1 MGSREDGL
9 VGRVEGGSAC
19 DIPGR
24 KQCEFLAGV
33 VHNLWRGLYNVVGVH
48 LLTNRTLRGPS
59 TFLGGKLEIWGLSKI
74 FFFDILLT

>member
-9 VGRVEGGSAC
+9 VGRGEGGSTC

-33 VHNLWRGLYNVVGVH
+33 VHNLWRGLYHNTV
-48 LLTNRTLRGPS
+48 
-59 TFLGGKLEIWGLSKI
+59 
-74 FFFDILLT
+74 